1 MKFFESIAKQVFNQE
16 GINILEGH
24 VAYSPEEAM
33 EISSE
38 MGVPVAIKAQV
49 LTGGRGK
56 AGGVKFAKNP
66 GEAFKV
72 ADDVLKLEIKG
83 EKVKHILIE
92 ERADIINEFFISVSI
107 DRAKR
112 RPVIMASSEGGIEI
126 ENLAKTNP
134 EKIIRYYPNPLIE
147 FLPYEAREIARKM
160 GVESSLISAMGDVIW
175 KLYNVFVK
183 YDADTAEIN
192 PLVLTSE
199 GLIAADA
206 KLVIDNDSLYRH
218 QDLVNLLHYK
228 KKAVDFVKL
237 DGDIAVIGNGAGLT
251 LTAMDMIKLNGG
263 KPATFLDIGG
273 GVSDQIIN
281 QALNIVLNYDPVK
294 VVFLNVLG
302 GITKADDVARGVI
315 KALDD
320 NERKVGIVI
329 RLTGTNEEE
338 GQKLLEE
345 AGIPYEVS
353 MEKAAKKAV
362 ELRSRSE
369 ERRVGKECRSRWSP
383 YH

>member
-1 MKFFESIAKQVFNQE
+1 MKFFENQAKKVFSQE
-16 GINILEGH
+16 GIKILEGH

-33 EISSE
+33 AVSSE
-38 MGVPVAIKAQV
+38 MGVPVVLKAQV

-56 AGGVKFAKNP
+56 AGGVKFADNP
-66 GEAFKV
+66 GEALKV
-72 ADDVLKLEIKG
+72 ADEILGMEIKG
-83 EKVKHILIE
+83 EKVKHLLIE
-92 ERADIINEFFISVSI
+92 EKADIQQEYFLSISI
-107 DRAKR
+107 DRSARK
-112 RPVIMASSEGGIEI
+112 PLIMASKEGGVEI

-134 EKIIRYYPNPLIE
+134 EKIIKYYPQPLIE

-160 GVESSLISAMGDVIW
+160 GMPSELIGPMGNIIW
-175 KLYNVFVK
+175 KLYNIFDK
-183 YDADTAEIN
+183 YDCEVAEIN
-192 PLVLTSE
+192 PLILTPN

-206 KLVIDNDSLYRH
+206 KLEIENDALYRH
-218 QDLVNLLHYK
+218 QDLVNQLHYK

-263 KPATFLDIGG
+263 EPATFLDIGG
-273 GVSDQIIN
+273 GASEQIIN
-281 QALNIVLNYDPVK
+281 QALNIVLSYDPVK

-315 KALDD
+315 KALEQSD
-320 NERKVGIVI
+320 RKIHIVI

-338 GQKLLEE
+338 GQRLLEE

-362 ELRSRSE
+362 DLCNELKASE
-369 ERRVGKECRSRWSP
+369 
-383 YH
+383 

>member
-16 GINILEGH
+16 GIKILEGH

-33 EISSE
+33 AISSE

-56 AGGVKFAKNP
+56 AGGVKFAANP
-66 GEAFKV
+66 GEAFRLAEEV
-72 ADDVLKLEIKG
+72 FKLEIKG

-92 ERADIINEFFISVSI
+92 EKADIINEFFISVSI
-107 DRAKR
+107 DRTKR
-112 RPVIMASSEGGIEI
+112 RPVIMVSSEGGIEI
-126 ENLAKTNP
+126 ENLAKNNP
-134 EKIIRYYPNPLIE
+134 EKIIKYYPNPLIE

-175 KLYNVFVK
+175 KLYNVFDK

-192 PLVLTSE
+192 PLVFTSE

-206 KLVIDNDSLYRH
+206 KLVLDNDSLYRH

-251 LTAMDMIKLNGG
+251 LTAMDMVKLNGG

-273 GVSDQIIN
+273 GASDQIIN

-315 KALDD
+315 KAL
-320 NERKVGIVI
+320 NGNGRKVRIVI

-362 ELRSRSE
+362 ELCNSL
-369 ERRVGKECRSRWSP
+369 K
-383 YH
+383 

>member
-1 MKFFESIAKQVFNQE
+1 MRFFENVAKQIFNDE
-16 GINILEGH
+16 GIPILEGH

-33 EISSE
+33 SVCSE
-38 MGVPVAIKAQV
+38 MDVPVVIKAQV

-56 AGGVKFAKNP
+56 AGGVKFANNP
-66 GEAFKV
+66 GEALKV
-72 ADDVLKLEIKG
+72 AEEILGMEIKG
-83 EKVKHILIE
+83 EKVKHLLIE
-92 ERADIINEFFISVSI
+92 EKADILNEFFVTVSV
-107 DRAKR
+107 DRGAR
-112 RPVIMASSEGGIEI
+112 RPVILASKEGGVEI

-134 EKIIRYYPNPLIE
+134 EKIIKYYPNPLLE
-147 FLPYEAREIARKM
+147 FLPYEEREIARKM
-160 GVESSLISAMGDVIW
+160 EVPSELISPMGDIIW
-175 KLYNVFVK
+175 KLYNVFTK

-192 PLVLTSE
+192 PLVLTPK

-206 KLVIDNDSLYRH
+206 KMVVENDSLFRH
-218 QDLVNLLHYK
+218 QDLVDRLHYK
-228 KKAVDFVKL
+228 KKAVDFVQL

-263 KPATFLDIGG
+263 EPATFLDIGG
-273 GVSDQIIN
+273 GASEHIIN

-315 KALDD
+315 KALEQAD
-320 NERKVGIVI
+320 RKVHIVI

-338 GQKLLEE
+338 GQRLLEE
-345 AGIPYEVS
+345 AGIPFETS

-362 ELRSRSE
+362 ELCE
-369 ERRVGKECRSRWSP
+369 ELKAEGK
-383 YH
+383 

>member
-273 GVSDQIIN
+273 GTSDQIIN

-362 ELRSRSE
+362 ELCDSL
-369 ERRVGKECRSRWSP
+369 K
-383 YH
+383 